1 MFVFLYYER
10 SYATENRA
18 LHLWHVRSL
27 LPLHLIIHRSPK
39 TAAEQPFKE
48 IAAATR
54 HSLSKPINERQ
65 IKKGQVS
72 AAVHSSQMATRTLKA
87 DSHTCD
93 CLRLNALKPL
103 RTLLR

>member
-1 MFVFLYYER
+1 MFFFLYYER

-54 HSLSKPINERQ
+54 HPLSKLINERQ
-65 IKKGQVS
+65 IKKKGQLS
-72 AAVHSSQMATRTLKA
+72 AAVYLSQMATKTLKG
-87 DSHTCD
+87 
-93 CLRLNALKPL
+93 
-103 RTLLR
+103 